1 MSPIPWRWRRA
12 ARQGADQAASDAD
25 QTAADADQTAS
36 DADQGFS
43 ERDQAAAEADQK
55 ASDRDQA
62 AADRELRAH
71 PSGDTAL
78 LHTHKEARAE
88 REEDTVA
95 RRVSGALRAQ
105 IAAERDE
112 QAKRRDD
119 LACDRDRTAEE
130 RDRAAELADQE
141 AERLAR
147 EVGDADP
154 QIKAA
159 LEAAAKVRIRAS
171 ATRARAAADRER
183 AAKDREAAARDRDLL
198 HREIERSHLDELTGA
213 YRRGMGEVLLRHEIE
228 RARRSR
234 GKLAI
239 AFIDVDELKQTNDRY
254 GHPAGDAVL
263 REVFAALK
271 ARLRPYDPI
280 VRWGGD
286 EFVCSIACSVLES
299 ARQRLEEARLDLVKS
314 HPGISISAGVATL
327 EDADTLVTLIERADG
342 AMLQA
347 KRDS

>member
-1 MSPIPWRWRRA
+1 MSPIPWRWRRTH
-12 ARQGADQAASDAD
+12 RQDADQTASDAD

-43 ERDQAAAEADQK
+43 ERDQTAAEADQK

-71 PSGDTAL
+71 PSGNAAL

-95 RRVSGALRAQ
+95 RGVSGALRAQ
-105 IAAERDE
+105 IATERGE

-119 LACDRDRTAEE
+119 LARDRDRTAEE
-130 RDRAAELADQE
+130 RDKAAELADRE

-154 QIKAA
+154 HTIAA
-159 LEAAAKVRIRAS
+159 LEAAAVARIRAA
-171 ATRARAAADRER
+171 ATRAQAAFDRER

-228 RARRSR
+228 RARRSQ
-234 GKLAI
+234 GKLAL

-254 GHPAGDAVL
+254 GHPAGVEVL

-286 EFVCSIACSVLES
+286 EFVCSIACSVLEG
-299 ARQRLEEARLDLVKS
+299 ARQRVEEARQDLVRS
-314 HPGISISAGVATL
+314 HPGISISAGVAAL
-327 EDADTLVTLIERADG
+327 EDDDTLVSLIERADG